1 MIFNYVYSIV
11 SEFISFTAISYLIS
25 FIIIAIL
32 AVIVTA
38 IIPVF
43 IGWVDRKY
51 SARIQS
57 RYGPVY
63 VGPFGLLQ
71 NFADLTKMLG
81 KRFIATNI
89 DWLSFNFTPIAIATA
104 SFAMLL
110 IIPLGAPGL
119 VFISIPYSL
128 LFVYTLLAVSPLF
141 VLVAGWGENNKY
153 ALIGGF
159 RGAAQ
164 IISYELALIVVLASV
179 ALLSGNYNIT
189 SIVSSQSHIWYGLY
203 LPITLLI
210 FIISGLAIIEREPFD
225 VPEASQELQA
235 GWKVEYSG
243 IRYGFFLI
251 GDYVRVT
258 VIAML
263 VTYLFLGG
271 WLGPVLPG
279 IIWFI
284 IKTAIVLMI
293 ILTPRWVLGRPRI
306 DQLIKLGWNWLLP
319 LAILNLILVEIFVI
333 L

>member
-1 MIFNYVYSIV
+1 MIFDYVYSVV
-11 SEFISFTAISYLIS
+11 SRFIFSPLSYIISFVIV
-25 FIIIAIL
+25 AIL
-32 AVIVTA
+32 AIAVTA
-38 IIPVF
+38 LIPIF

-81 KRFIATNI
+81 KRFISTNV

-110 IIPLGAPGL
+110 IVPLGSPSL
-119 VFISIPYSL
+119 EFISIPYSL
-128 LFVYTLLAVSPLF
+128 LFVYTLLAISPLLL
-141 VLVAGWGENNKY
+141 LVAGWGENNKY
-153 ALIGGF
+153 SLIGGF
-159 RGAAQ
+159 RSAAQ
-164 IISYELALIVVLASV
+164 IISYELALIIVISSV
-179 ALLSGNYNIT
+179 ALLSGGYNIT
-189 SIVSSQSHIWYGLY
+189 AIVQNQTSVWYIAY
-203 LPITLLI
+203 LPVTLVI
-210 FIISGLAIIEREPFD
+210 FIIAGLAIIEREPFD

-235 GWKVEYSG
+235 GWEVEYSG
-243 IRYGFFLI
+243 IRYGLFLV

-271 WLGPVLPG
+271 WLGPFLPG

-284 IKTAIVLMI
+284 IKTAVVLMI
-293 ILTPRWVLGRPRI
+293 ILTPRWILGRPRI
-306 DQLIKLGWNWLLP
+306 DQLIKFGWNWLLP
-319 LAILNLILVEIFVI
+319 LAVINLILVEVFVV

>member
-1 MIFNYVYSIV
+1 MIFDYVYSIV
-11 SEFISFTAISYLIS
+11 SRFVFSPLSYIIS

-38 IIPVF
+38 FIPVF

-89 DWLSFNFTPIAIATA
+89 DVLAFKFTPIVVATS

-110 IIPLGAPGL
+110 LLPLGAPGL
-119 VFISIPYSL
+119 EFISIPYSL
-128 LFVYTLLAVSPLF
+128 LFVYTLLAISPLLL
-141 VLVAGWGENNKY
+141 LVAGWGENYKY

-164 IISYELALIVVLASV
+164 IISYELALIIVLSSV
-179 ALLSGNYNIT
+179 ALLSGSY
-189 SIVSSQSHIWYGLY
+189 SIPAIVAGQSSIWYGLY
-203 LPITLLI
+203 LPVTLLI

-279 IIWFI
+279 VLWFI
-284 IKTAIVLMI
+284 IKAAIVLMI
-293 ILTPRWVLGRPRI
+293 ILTPRWIFGRPRI
-306 DQLIKLGWNWLLP
+306 DQLIKFGWNWLLP
-319 LAILNLILVEIFVI
+319 LAILNLILVELFVV

>member
-1 MIFNYVYSIV
+1 MIFDYIYNTV
-11 SEFISFTAISYLIS
+11 SAFVFSPLSYIISFVIT
-25 FIIIAIL
+25 AIL
-32 AVIVTA
+32 AVTLTG

-71 NFADLTKMLG
+71 NFADITKLLG
-81 KRFIATNI
+81 KRFISTNV
-89 DWLSFNFTPIAIATA
+89 DKLSFNFTPVAVAAA

-110 IIPLGAPGL
+110 IVPLGGPGL
-119 VFISIPYSL
+119 EFISIPYSL
-128 LFVYTLLAVSPLF
+128 LFIYTLLAISPLF
-141 VLVAGWGENNKY
+141 LLVAGWGENNKY

-164 IISYELALIVVLASV
+164 IISYELALVVVLSSV
-179 ALLSGNYNIT
+179 ALLSGSYSII
-189 SIVSSQSHIWYGLY
+189 SIVNGQSSIWYAAY
-203 LPITLLI
+203 LPITLI
-210 FIISGLAIIEREPFD
+210 VFVIAGLAIIEREPFD

-271 WLGPVLPG
+271 WLGPFLPG

-284 IKTAIVLMI
+284 IKTAVVLMI
-293 ILTPRWVLGRPRI
+293 ILTPRWIFGRPRI
-306 DQLIKLGWNWLLP
+306 DQLIKFGWNWLLP
-319 LAILNLILVEIFVI
+319 LSILNLILVELFVI

>member
-11 SEFISFTAISYLIS
+11 SAFIFYPLSYIISFVV
-25 FIIIAIL
+25 IAVL
-32 AVIVTA
+32 AVMVTA
-38 IIPVF
+38 LIPVF

-51 SARIQS
+51 AARIQS

-89 DWLSFNFTPIAIATA
+89 DRFSFNFTPIAMATA

-110 IIPLGAPGL
+110 IIPLGGPGL
-119 VFISIPYSL
+119 EFISVPYSL
-128 LFVYTLLAVSPLF
+128 LFVYTLLAISPL
-141 VLVAGWGENNKY
+141 LLLIAGWGENNKY

-164 IISYELALIVVLASV
+164 IISYELALIIVLASV
-179 ALLSGNYNIT
+179 ALLSGSYSIT
-189 SIVSSQSHIWYGLY
+189 SIVSAQSSLWYVVY
-203 LPITLLI
+203 LPITFI
-210 FIISGLAIIEREPFD
+210 VFIIAGLAIIEREPFD

-271 WLGPVLPG
+271 WLGPFLPG

-284 IKTAIVLMI
+284 VKAAIVLMV

-306 DQLIKLGWNWLLP
+306 DQLIKFGWNWLLP
-319 LAILNLILVEIFVI
+319 LAVLNLILVELFVVI
-333 L
+333 

>member
-1 MIFNYVYSIV
+1 MIFNYVYSIL
-11 SEFISFTAISYLIS
+11 SSLIFYPLSYIIS
-25 FIIIAIL
+25 FIVIAVL

-38 IIPVF
+38 LIPVF

-51 SARIQS
+51 AARIQS

-71 NFADLTKMLG
+71 NFADLTKLLG

-89 DWLSFNFTPIAIATA
+89 DWLSFNFTPIALATA

-110 IIPLGAPGL
+110 IVPLGGPGL
-119 VFISIPYSL
+119 EFISVPFSL
-128 LFVYTLLAVSPLF
+128 LFIYTLLAISPL
-141 VLVAGWGENNKY
+141 LLLIAGWGENNKY

-164 IISYELALIVVLASV
+164 IISYELALIIVLSSI
-179 ALLSGNYNIT
+179 ALLSGSYSIT
-189 SIVSSQSHIWYGLY
+189 SIVSSQSSIWYAAY
-203 LPITLLI
+203 LPITLVVFVI
-210 FIISGLAIIEREPFD
+210 AGLAIVEREPFD

-284 IKTAIVLMI
+284 IKTTVILLI
-293 ILTPRWVLGRPRI
+293 ILTPRWVFGRPRI
-306 DQLIKLGWNWLLP
+306 DQLIKFGWNWLLP
-319 LAILNLILVEIFVI
+319 LAVLNLILVELFVVI
-333 L
+333 

>member
-1 MIFNYVYSIV
+1 MIFDYVYSIV
-11 SEFISFTAISYLIS
+11 SRFVFSPLSYIIS

-38 IIPVF
+38 FIPVF

-89 DWLSFNFTPIAIATA
+89 DVLAFNFTPIVVATS

-110 IIPLGAPGL
+110 LLPLGAPGL
-119 VFISIPYSL
+119 EFISIPYSL
-128 LFVYTLLAVSPLF
+128 LFVYTLLAISPLLL
-141 VLVAGWGENNKY
+141 LVAGWGENNKY

-164 IISYELALIVVLASV
+164 IISYELALIIVLSSV
-179 ALLSGNYNIT
+179 ALLSGSY
-189 SIVSSQSHIWYGLY
+189 SIPAIVAGQSSIWYGLY
-203 LPITLLI
+203 LPVTLLI

-279 IIWFI
+279 VLWFI
-284 IKTAIVLMI
+284 IKAAIVLMI
-293 ILTPRWVLGRPRI
+293 ILTPRWIFGRPRI
-306 DQLIKLGWNWLLP
+306 DQLIKFGWNWLLP
-319 LAILNLILVEIFVI
+319 LAILNLILVELFVV

>member
-1 MIFNYVYSIV
+1 MIFDYVYSIV
-11 SEFISFTAISYLIS
+11 SGFILSPLSYVIS

-32 AVIVTA
+32 AVIVTGV
-38 IIPVF
+38 IPVF

-71 NFADLTKMLG
+71 NFADLTKLFG
-81 KRFIATNI
+81 KRFISTNI
-89 DWLSFNFTPIAIATA
+89 DWLSFNFTPVTMATA
-104 SFAMLL
+104 SFAMIL
-110 IIPLGAPGL
+110 IIPLGGPGL
-119 VFISIPYSL
+119 EFISIPYSL
-128 LFVYTLLAVSPLF
+128 LFIYALLAISPLLL
-141 VLVAGWGENNKY
+141 LVAGWGENNKY

-164 IISYELALIVVLASV
+164 IISYELALIIVLSSV
-179 ALLSGNYNIT
+179 ALLSGSYDIV
-189 SIVSSQSHIWYGLY
+189 SIVNSQSHLWYVVY

-210 FIISGLAIIEREPFD
+210 FIIAGLAVIEREPFD

-243 IRYGFFLI
+243 IRYGLFLI

-271 WLGPVLPG
+271 WLGPFLPG
-279 IIWFI
+279 IVWFI
-284 IKTAIVLMI
+284 IKTTAVLMI
-293 ILTPRWVLGRPRI
+293 VLTPRWVLGRPRI
-306 DQLIKLGWNWLLP
+306 DQLIKFGWNWLLP
-319 LAILNLILVEIFVI
+319 LAIINLILVEMFVI
-333 L
+333 I

>member
-1 MIFNYVYSIV
+1 MIFDYVYALV
-11 SEFISFTAISYLIS
+11 SKILASPFAYVVSFA
-25 FIIIAIL
+25 IIAVL
-32 AVIVTA
+32 AVMVTTL
-38 IIPVF
+38 IPIF

-51 SARIQS
+51 AARIQS

-71 NFADLTKMLG
+71 NFADLTKMFG
-81 KRFIATNI
+81 KRFISTNI
-89 DWLSFNFTPIAIATA
+89 DIISFNFTPVAMATA

-110 IIPLGAPGL
+110 IIPLGGPGL
-119 VFISIPYSL
+119 EFISVPYSL
-128 LFVYTLLAVSPLF
+128 LFIYSLLAVFPL
-141 VLVAGWGENNKY
+141 LLLIAGWGENNKY

-164 IISYELALIVVLASV
+164 IISYELSLIIVLSSV
-179 ALLSGNYNIT
+179 ALLSGSY
-189 SIVSSQSHIWYGLY
+189 SIPAIVQGQSAMWYAAY
-203 LPITLLI
+203 LPVTLIT
-210 FIISGLAIIEREPFD
+210 FIIAGLAVIERAPFD

-279 IIWFI
+279 ILWFI
-284 IKTAIVLMI
+284 IKTAAVLMV
-293 ILTPRWVLGRPRI
+293 ILTPRWVFGRPRI
-306 DQLIKLGWNWLLP
+306 DQLIKFGWNWLLP
-319 LAILNLILVEIFVI
+319 LAVLNLILVELLVV

>member
-11 SEFISFTAISYLIS
+11 SAFIFSPLSYIVS

-32 AVIVTA
+32 AVIVTGL
-38 IIPVF
+38 IPVF

-51 SARIQS
+51 AARIES

-71 NFADLTKMLG
+71 NFADLTKMFG

-89 DWLSFNFTPIAIATA
+89 DLFSFNFTPIALATA

-110 IIPLGAPGL
+110 IIPLGGPGL
-119 VFISIPYSL
+119 EFISIPYSL
-128 LFVYTLLAVSPLF
+128 LFIYTLLAISPLLL
-141 VLVAGWGENNKY
+141 LVAGWGENNKY

-164 IISYELALIVVLASV
+164 IISYELALIVVLSSV
-179 ALLSGNYNIT
+179 ALLSGSYSIT
-189 SIVSSQSHIWYGLY
+189 SIVSSQSSIWYVAY
-203 LPITLLI
+203 LPVTMVV
-210 FIISGLAIIEREPFD
+210 FIIAGLAIIEREPFD

-271 WLGPVLPG
+271 WNGPFISG
-279 IIWFI
+279 IFWFI

-306 DQLIKLGWNWLLP
+306 DQLIKFGWNWLLP
-319 LAILNLILVEIFVI
+319 LAVLNLILVELLVV

>member
-1 MIFNYVYSIV
+1 MIYNYVYSLV
-11 SEFISFTAISYLIS
+11 SGFISSPLSYIIS

-38 IIPVF
+38 LIPLIV
-43 IGWVDRKY
+43 GWVDRKY

-71 NFADLTKMLG
+71 NLADLTKLLG
-81 KRFIATNI
+81 KRFISTNI
-89 DWLSFNFTPIAIATA
+89 DVLSFNFTPIAIAAA

-110 IIPLGAPGL
+110 IVPLGGPGL
-119 VFISIPYSL
+119 EFVSIPYSL
-128 LFVYTLLAVSPLF
+128 LFVYVLLAISPLLL
-141 VLVAGWGENNKY
+141 LVAGWSENNKY
-153 ALIGGF
+153 ALLGGF

-164 IISYELALIVVLASV
+164 IISYELALIIVLSSV
-179 ALLSGNYNIT
+179 ALLSGSYSIT
-189 SIVSSQSHIWYGLY
+189 SIVSSQSSVWYVEY
-203 LPITLLI
+203 LPLTLLV

-235 GWKVEYSG
+235 GWKIEYSG
-243 IRYGFFLI
+243 IRYGLFLI

-271 WLGPVLPG
+271 WLGPFLPG
-279 IIWFI
+279 ILWFI
-284 IKTAIVLMI
+284 IKTVIVLMI

-306 DQLIKLGWNWLLP
+306 DQLIKFGWNWLLP
-319 LAILNLILVEIFVI
+319 LAILNLILVELFVI

>member
-1 MIFNYVYSIV
+1 MIFDYVYALV
-11 SEFISFTAISYLIS
+11 SKILASPFAYVVNFA
-25 FIIIAIL
+25 IIAVL
-32 AVIVTA
+32 AVMVTTL
-38 IIPVF
+38 IPIF

-51 SARIQS
+51 AARIQS

-71 NFADLTKMLG
+71 NFADLTKMFG
-81 KRFIATNI
+81 KRFISTNI
-89 DWLSFNFTPIAIATA
+89 DIISFNFTPVAMATA

-110 IIPLGAPGL
+110 IIPLGGPGL
-119 VFISIPYSL
+119 EFISVPYSL
-128 LFVYTLLAVSPLF
+128 LFIYSLLAVFPL
-141 VLVAGWGENNKY
+141 LLLIAGWGENNKY

-164 IISYELALIVVLASV
+164 IISYELSLIIVLSSV
-179 ALLSGNYNIT
+179 ALLSGSY
-189 SIVSSQSHIWYGLY
+189 SIPAIVQGQSAMWYAAY
-203 LPITLLI
+203 LPVTLIT
-210 FIISGLAIIEREPFD
+210 FIIAGLAVIERAPFD

-279 IIWFI
+279 ILWFI
-284 IKTAIVLMI
+284 IKTAAVLMV
-293 ILTPRWVLGRPRI
+293 ILTPRWVFGRPRI
-306 DQLIKLGWNWLLP
+306 DQLIKFGWNWLLP
-319 LAILNLILVEIFVI
+319 LAVLNLILVELLVV